1 MIEILLKLILFGY
14 TLFLAIVNHPNY
26 YLYLIPTGIL
36 FWIVCDIE
44 NDIENRKKNNG
55 KLEIC

>member
-36 FWIVCDIE
+36 FWIVYDIK
-44 NDIENRKKNNG
+44 NRKKNNG